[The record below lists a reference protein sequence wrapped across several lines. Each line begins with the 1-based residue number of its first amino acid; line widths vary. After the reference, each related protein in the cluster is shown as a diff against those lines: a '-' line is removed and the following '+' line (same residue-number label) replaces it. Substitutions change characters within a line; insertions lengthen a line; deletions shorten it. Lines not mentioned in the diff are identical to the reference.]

1 MNTHAPQQFDPAIRG
16 NLSGGKYT
24 PCALTPL
31 QERLWTETK
40 ARVIHEAPAFAH
52 VLFSMMNPDG
62 RKLTAFFTRDVPI
75 AATDGVTLFINPDRF
90 FGPEFTIANRCFA
103 VVHEILH
110 NIFNHCDLIK
120 ALKTRNKVVFS
131 DGTSLPYDHNTMNKA
146 MDYVINALIS
156 DCGIGAFPAC
166 SLLDRS
172 IATGH
177 DSVLDTYRKV
187 YDMDQDGGGRGK
199 GPGGDGT
206 SGGKNPAPG
215 EPGGGFDEHLEP
227 GADQPQRNEH
237 EWRAAVAAGVAT
249 AKAQGKLPDA
259 LERALGEILEP
270 QVDWREHIATLI
282 ARRVGT
288 GSANWRK
295 PDRRLMERGLYGPS
309 KSGHGCGTVVVAC
322 DTSGSVS
329 DKEVAM
335 FYAELSGI
343 VEDLQPER
351 VVVMW
356 CDARVHRI
364 DEVEDAMDL
373 SLMRKKPVGGG
384 GGTSFVPV
392 FDEVRKMGLSPDA
405 LVYLTDGLGGFPS
418 VVPSY
423 PVIWGSIYSKPDHY
437 PFGDVVMVPKVG
449 ASQ

>member
-1 MNTHAPQQFDPAIRG
+1 MNIQAQQFDPAIAG
-16 NLSGGKYT
+16 NLSGGSYT

-75 AATDGVTLFINPDRF
+75 AATDGVTLYLNPDTF
-90 FGPEFTIANRCFA
+90 FGPEFTTANRCFII
-103 VVHEILH
+103 VHEILH
-110 NIFNHCDLIK
+110 NIFNHCGLVK
-120 ALKTRNKVVFS
+120 ALRLRGKVGFS
-131 DGTSLPYDHNTMNKA
+131 DGTSLPYDHDTMNKA

-156 DCGIGAFPAC
+156 DCHIGAFPDC
-166 SLLDRS
+166 GLLDRA
-172 IATGH
+172 IATGQ
-177 DSVLDTYRKV
+177 DSVLDAYRKV
-187 YDMDQDGGGRGK
+187 YDQQ
-199 GPGGDGT
+199 
-206 SGGKNPAPG
+206 GGKSKGQSGSGQGTPGSNPAPG
-215 EPGGGFDEHLEP
+215 QPGGGFDQHLEP
-227 GADQPQRNEH
+227 GAGQPQRNEH
-237 EWRAAVAAGVAT
+237 EWRTAVAAGIAT
-249 AKAQGKLPDA
+249 AKAQGKLPGA
-259 LERALGEILEP
+259 LERALGDVLSP

-282 ARRVGT
+282 ARRVGS
-288 GSANWRK
+288 GGVNWRR
-295 PDRRLMERGLYGPS
+295 PERRLMDRGLYGPS
-309 KSGHGCGTVVVAC
+309 KSGYGCGTIVVAC

-356 CDARVHRI
+356 CDAKVHRV

-384 GGTSFVPV
+384 GGTKFWPV
-392 FDEVRKMGLSPDA
+392 FDEVRSMGLAPDA
-405 LVYLTDGLGGFPS
+405 LVYLTDGLGDFPRTA
-418 VVPSY
+418 PGY
-423 PVIWGSIYSKPDHY
+423 PVIWGSIYAEPSHY
-437 PFGDVVMVPKVG
+437 PFGDVVMIPKVG